1 MLSAGC
7 CLRESGTLTATSE
20 GERRSPHRHPRLQAK
35 VRAVLASDFGRS
47 SASLWAATPEDARAG
62 LMANDEIY
70 PYVSYNIMVA

>member
-1 MLSAGC
+1 M
-7 CLRESGTLTATSE
+7 
-20 GERRSPHRHPRLQAK
+20 
-35 VRAVLASDFGRS
+35 RAVLASDFGRS